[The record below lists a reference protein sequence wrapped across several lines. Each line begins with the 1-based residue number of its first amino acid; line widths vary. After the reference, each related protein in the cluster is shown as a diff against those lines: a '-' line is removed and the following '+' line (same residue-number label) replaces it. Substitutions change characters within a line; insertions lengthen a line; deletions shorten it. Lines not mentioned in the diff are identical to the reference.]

1 MLASNINSYKVC
13 QTGAECDGHGG
24 LFYAANKL
32 YDEIL
37 LLIQMYSYNINY

>member
-1 MLASNINSYKVC
+1 MLATIGNDINSYKVC

-24 LFYAANKL
+24 LASSNKL

-37 LLIQMYSYNINY
+37 LLIQMYV